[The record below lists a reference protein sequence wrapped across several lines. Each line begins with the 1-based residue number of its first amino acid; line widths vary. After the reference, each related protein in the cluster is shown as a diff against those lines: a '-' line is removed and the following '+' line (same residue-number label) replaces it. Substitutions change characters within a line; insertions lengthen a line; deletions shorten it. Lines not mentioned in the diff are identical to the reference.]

1 MNSIKVPDSL
11 KTGLFVGLL
20 ALLGAGFYFRKYQ
33 SQKDAVVVAKADVRD
48 EQITELQTV
57 IAAKTDSIMLISSER
72 DDFIKLIIAQES
84 QLKKNKPNDEKIIK
98 TYQSLSD
105 SAAHAMFLERYTK
118 SGFFEKY

>member
-1 MNSIKVPDSL
+1 
-11 KTGLFVGLL
+11 
-20 ALLGAGFYFRKYQ
+20 LLGVQTLRKRISRLQ
-33 SQKDAVVVAKADVRD
+33 EETKVVACQKDAVVLAKADVRD

>member
-1 MNSIKVPDSL
+1 MNSIKVPNSL
-11 KTGLFVGLL
+11 KIGLFVGLL

-33 SQKDAVVVAKADVRD
+33 SQKDAVVLAKADVRD

-57 IAAKTDSIMLISSER
+57 IAAKTDSIMLISGER

>member
-1 MNSIKVPDSL
+1 MNSIKVPNSL
-11 KTGLFVGLL
+11 KIGLFVGLL

-57 IAAKTDSIMLISSER
+57 IAAKTDSIILISSER

>member
-1 MNSIKVPDSL
+1 MNSIKVPNSL
-11 KTGLFVGLL
+11 KIGLFVGLL

-48 EQITELQTV
+48 EQITELQKV

-118 SGFFEKY
+118 SGFFDKY

>member
-1 MNSIKVPDSL
+1 MNSIKVPNSL
-11 KTGLFVGLL
+11 KIGLFVGLL
-20 ALLGAGFYFRKYQ
+20 ALLGAGFYFRKYGG
-33 SQKDAVVVAKADVRD
+33 QKDAVVVAKADVRD

>member
-1 MNSIKVPDSL
+1 MNSIKVPNSL
-11 KTGLFVGLL
+11 KIGLFVGLL

-48 EQITELQTV
+48 EQITELRTV

>member
-1 MNSIKVPDSL
+1 MNSIKVPNSL
-11 KTGLFVGLL
+11 KIGLFVGLL

-33 SQKDAVVVAKADVRD
+33 SQKDAVVLAKADVRD

>member
-1 MNSIKVPDSL
+1 MNSIKVPYSP

-20 ALLGAGFYFRKYQ
+20 ALLGAGFYFRKYGG
-33 SQKDAVVVAKADVRD
+33 QKDAVVVAKADVRD

>member
-1 MNSIKVPDSL
+1 MNSIKVPYSL

-20 ALLGAGFYFRKYQ
+20 ALLGAGFYFRKYGG
-33 SQKDAVVVAKADVRD
+33 QKDAVVVAKADVRD

>member
-1 MNSIKVPDSL
+1 MNSIKVPNSL
-11 KTGLFVGLL
+11 KIGLFVGLL

-72 DDFIKLIIAQES
+72 DDFLKLIIAQES

>member
-1 MNSIKVPDSL
+1 MNSIKVPNSL
-11 KTGLFVGLL
+11 KIGLFVGLL

>member
-1 MNSIKVPDSL
+1 MNSIKVPYSL

-20 ALLGAGFYFRKYQ
+20 ALLGAGFYFRKYGG
-33 SQKDAVVVAKADVRD
+33 QKDAVVVAKADVRD

-118 SGFFEKY
+118 SGFFDKY

>member
-1 MNSIKVPDSL
+1 MNSIKVPNSL
-11 KTGLFVGLL
+11 KIGLFVGLL

-118 SGFFEKY
+118 SGFFDKY